1 MKKNMDRDQVLLAGA
16 EDCDLRLDQF
26 LARHLPTHSRSQI
39 SRWVR
44 AGEVTVQGKPARTSH
59 RVQEGDEVRVTL
71 PEPIPSE
78 LVPEPHD
85 LNVLHEDDQLLVL
98 NKDAGMVVHPGAGVA
113 SGTLVHALLAR
124 GERWSTIGGVHRPGI
139 VHRLDR
145 TTSGVMV
152 VARTD
157 AAHRHL
163 SQQFSD
169 RTVTKRY
176 RAVVHGCPQAARGL
190 IEAPIG
196 RHRTH
201 RSRMAVRNEGRPA
214 RTRYQVEE
222 TFPLFSYLRLQLLTG
237 RTHQIRVHLSELGH
251 PLLGDRLYGAPE
263 VDPSTPMG
271 SAAAAFSGV
280 ALHAE
285 IITFQHPETG
295 EELTFTASMPELF
308 QALLT
313 ALRRATP

>member
-1 MKKNMDRDQVLLAGA
+1 MQLLLAGA
-16 EDCDLRLDQF
+16 DDSGQRLDRF
-26 LARHLPTHSRSQI
+26 LARHLPSHSRTQI

-44 AGEVTVQGKPARTSH
+44 AGQVMVQGKAARVSQ
-59 RVQEGDEVRVTL
+59 RLQEGDEVRLTL
-71 PEPIPSE
+71 PEPVSSE

-85 LNVLHEDDQLLVL
+85 LDVLHEDDQILVL
-98 NKDAGMVVHPGAGVA
+98 NKEAGMVVHPGSGV
-113 SGTLVHALLAR
+113 STGTLVHALLAR

-145 TTSGVMV
+145 ITSGVMV

-163 SQQFSD
+163 SRQFSE
-169 RTVTKRY
+169 RSVTKIY

-201 RSRMAVRNEGRPA
+201 RSRMAVRDDGRPA

-222 TFPLFSYLRLQLLTG
+222 TFVLLAYLRLQLLTG

-251 PLLGDRLYGAPE
+251 PLLGDRLYGAAE
-263 VDPSTPMG
+263 VDPDSPVS
-271 SAAAAFSGV
+271 SAAAAFEGV

-285 IITFQHPETG
+285 MLTFQHPTAGTEV
-295 EELTFTASMPELF
+295 TFTAPLRDNF
-308 QALLT
+308 QRLLT
-313 ALRRATP
+313 DLRRTTS